1 MMSGIGARSSRLA
14 LSAVVALVAT
24 AGAWVAFD
32 RHQAADAVAR
42 EAMPAG
48 RSDRADATAVPAVAN
63 DPRRGRAGGIDVQEL
78 MRRYTLE
85 TELDKRGALLATLQ
99 ANPDD
104 EVKRFA
110 LQLAASRDPVA
121 RREGLELLKA
131 FPLSDTDVRGFLVS
145 EIDREQDPAM
155 LTTLVD
161 MLSPTM
167 IASEDAAPLVA
178 RLTDL
183 RAHPDPQVRAASVL
197 QTSQWDRGDGLENV
211 LHEAMRDPDE
221 RVRLAAIG
229 GITAE
234 RVRSDRLK
242 EILLAI
248 ASDPRTGGEERNRA
262 LFALEGF
269 ALNRAEYE
277 IYRQA
282 AQLGTPGDGHGH

>member
-1 MMSGIGARSSRLA
+1 MHARSSRLA
-14 LSAVVALVAT
+14 LPAAVALVAIV
-24 AGAWVAFD
+24 GAWVAFG
-32 RHQAADAVAR
+32 RHEAADSAARVAT
-42 EAMPAG
+42 PAG
-48 RSDRADATAVPAVAN
+48 RADRADATAAPAVAN
-63 DPRRGRAGGIDVQEL
+63 GAGRPRANGIDLREL

-110 LQLAASRDPVA
+110 LALAASRDPVA
-121 RREGLELLKA
+121 RQEGLELLKA
-131 FPLSDTDVRGFLVS
+131 FPLSDADVRGFLMS

-155 LTTLVD
+155 LTKLVD

-178 RLTDL
+178 RLTGL
-183 RAHPDPQVRAASVL
+183 RAHTDPEVRAASVL

-211 LHEAMRDPDE
+211 LREAMRDPDE

-234 RVRSDRLK
+234 RVRSDPLK

-248 ASDPRTGGEERNRA
+248 AGDPQTSDEERSRA

-282 AQLGTPGDGHGH
+282 AQLGTPGHGH